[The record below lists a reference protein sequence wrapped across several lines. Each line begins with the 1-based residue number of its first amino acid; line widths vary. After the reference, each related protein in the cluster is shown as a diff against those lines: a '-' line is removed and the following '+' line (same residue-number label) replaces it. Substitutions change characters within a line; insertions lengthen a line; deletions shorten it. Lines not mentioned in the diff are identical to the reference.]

1 MKKRIFAV
9 LLAIGLSAAA
19 VTGCGSGQSTD
30 SPAGSQTTEN
40 EEKTFVF
47 GDTTFN
53 AENGE
58 SDLNPHNDN
67 SGWACI
73 RYGVGETLFR
83 FTDNMEI
90 EPWLAE
96 SYENIDELTWK
107 ITLREGITFTSGRT
121 MDAEAVKECLE
132 GMGYT
137 CEYYAFSDSNDLS
150 SVATTAA
157 SESDVIY
164 VPTDNTVAANTEI
177 INNICAPEKIPV
189 IAGEEGICQGC
200 GVATLSIN
208 YYDLGVATG
217 KMALKVL
224 VDGEDISTMPIEY
237 APQFT
242 KEYNPEICKE
252 LGIEVPDDY
261 VAIGAD
267 AEEESDDSSEE
278 ATEGNAAEDDTAT
291 ETTDEEAAE

>member
-132 GMGYT
+132 DLVENHVRAAGDLHIAEIAADGMELTIRTEEPVPALMNYLADPYGCIY
-137 CEYYAFSDSNDLS
+137 
-150 SVATTAA
+150 
-157 SESDVIY
+157 DVQAGVTEDGI
-164 VPTDNTVAANTEI
+164 VQDHIWRCLLPRTVAW
-177 INNICAPEKIPV
+177 
-189 IAGEEGICQGC
+189 
-200 GVATLSIN
+200 SW
-208 YYDLGVATG
+208 
-217 KMALKVL
+217 
-224 VDGEDISTMPIEY
+224 
-237 APQFT
+237 
-242 KEYNPEICKE
+242 
-252 LGIEVPDDY
+252 
-261 VAIGAD
+261 
-267 AEEESDDSSEE
+267 
-278 ATEGNAAEDDTAT
+278 
-291 ETTDEEAAE
+291 